1 MSESFTLCI
10 ATRESPL
17 ALAQANHVKTE
28 LESVIPGLTV
38 SLLGM
43 TTRGDQILDKPL
55 AKIGGKGLFIK
66 ELEVALQDGRAH
78 LAVHSLK
85 DMPMVLP
92 KGFALAAIL
101 PREDARDAF
110 VSNRFASLDAMPAGA
125 VVGTSSLRRAAVLKR
140 KFPALTFASL
150 RGNVNTRL
158 RKLDEGEFDAIIL
171 AAAGLIR
178 LGMKARIT
186 QCIPVDISLPAPG
199 QAALGIEVMSDD
211 DETADIVA
219 ELDHAPTAICCT
231 AERMVSRLLGGS
243 CELPLGAYADFVDGE
258 KPLRLRAFVA
268 NIDGSEYV
276 EAEAFGTPDAPEAL
290 GEEVA
295 RMLKALGAEAIIKS
309 LK

>member
-1 MSESFTLCI
+1 MSENLII

-17 ALAQANHVKTE
+17 ALAQANHVKAK
-28 LESVIPGLTV
+28 LESVVPGLTV

-43 TTRGDQILDKPL
+43 TTRGDQIQDQPL

-85 DMPMVLP
+85 DVPMVLP
-92 KGFALAAIL
+92 KGFILAAIL

-110 VSNRFASLDAMPAGA
+110 VSNRFASLEAMPAGA
-125 VVGTSSLRRAAVLKR
+125 VIGTSSLRRAAVLNR
-140 KFPALTFASL
+140 KFPTLKFAPL

-158 RKLDEGEFDAIIL
+158 RKLDDGEFDAIIL

-178 LGMKARIT
+178 LGMRERIKAAIA
-186 QCIPVDISLPAPG
+186 VEVSLPAPG
-199 QAALGIEVMSDD
+199 QAALGVEVVADD
-211 DETADIVA
+211 DDTADIVA
-219 ELDHAPTAICCT
+219 ELDHAPTAICCM

-243 CELPLGAYADFVDGE
+243 CELPLGAYADFVDGD

-268 NIDGSEYV
+268 NLDGSEYV
-276 EAEAFGTPDAPEAL
+276 EAIAYGTPDQPEAL

-295 RMLKALGAEAIIKS
+295 AMLKALGAEKIIAG

>member
-1 MSESFTLCI
+1 MGSSLII

-17 ALAQANHVKTE
+17 ALAQARHVKAE
-28 LESVIPGLTV
+28 LESVIPDLSV
-38 SLLGM
+38 ELLGM

-66 ELEVALQDGRAH
+66 ELEVALQEGRAH

-85 DMPMVLP
+85 DVPMVLP
-92 KGFALAAIL
+92 KGFTLAAIL

-110 VSNRFASLDAMPAGA
+110 VSNRFATLADMPSGA
-125 VVGTSSLRRAAVLKR
+125 VIGTSSLRRAAVLKR
-140 KFPALTFASL
+140 KFPMLEFKPL

-158 RKLDEGEFDAIIL
+158 RKLDDGEFDAAIL
-171 AAAGLIR
+171 AVAGLIR
-178 LGMKARIT
+178 LDMAERIRSR
-186 QCIPVDISLPAPG
+186 IDVEISIPAPG
-199 QAALGIEVMSDD
+199 QAALGIEVVSDD
-211 DETADIVA
+211 DETAEIVA

-268 NIDGSEYV
+268 NLDGSKYI
-276 EAEAFGTPDAPEAL
+276 EAEAFGTPDMPEAL
-290 GEEVA
+290 GEAVA
-295 RMLKALGAEAIIKS
+295 ELLKAQGALEIIKS
-309 LK
+309 LS